1 MVGATPKEES
11 RLSRKQ
17 KFLAVFLSTLVLFFG
32 FIIVRVWALKPSS
45 TIKLAAIPAGEY
57 DPAVWG
63 QYYPLQYQS
72 YLKNKETAPS
82 PTGYNGSVNYQKS
95 ERQTE
100 IFTNF
105 KGNPFSKDYTEDRGH
120 PYAVEDLMQSKRI
133 GPTSKGACITCKTPY
148 VEQFYNE
155 MGWGYANKPLT
166 ELLERSKHP
175 VSCANCHDPA
185 TMNLRVTQ
193 PAFVEAMARKGV
205 DVTKASRQEMRS
217 YVCGQCHSEYYFAP
231 GTNQVIF
238 PWDKGYTPQEM
249 YDYYAA
255 QPNGFAQDFIHPDSK
270 TPVLKAQHP
279 DYEEWLN
286 GTHGKFG
293 VSCADC
299 HMPYMRSSGQKYT
312 SHWVTSPL
320 RTVQESC
327 QPCHTQGADQLYNQV
342 RATQD
347 NTWQLQ
353 RTAGLTVERAH
364 NAISKAAAVAGANQT
379 ELERARQL
387 LRQAQWYWDYVA
399 AANSQGFHNAVQEL
413 HTLGQS
419 IDLANQAI
427 DAANRA
433 AGSNTL

>member
-1 MVGATPKEES
+1 M
-11 RLSRKQ
+11 SRKQ
-17 KFLAVFLSTLVLFFG
+17 KFLAVFLGTLVVFFG
-32 FIIVRVWALKPSS
+32 FVVVRVWALKPPS
-45 TIKLAAIPAGEY
+45 TIKLTAIPAGEY

-63 QYYPLQYQS
+63 KYYPLEYQS

-82 PTGYNGSVNYQKS
+82 PTGYGGSVNVQKA
-95 ERQTE
+95 ERQNE
-100 IFTNF
+100 IYTNF

-120 PYAVEDLMQSKRI
+120 PYSIEDLLHSKRI
-133 GPTSKGACITCKTPY
+133 SPASKGACITCKTPA

-155 MGWGYANKPLT
+155 MGWVYANKPLS
-166 ELLERSKHP
+166 ELIEKSKHP

-185 TMNLRVTQ
+185 NMNLRVTQ
-193 PAFVEAMARKGV
+193 PGFIEAMSRKGV

-217 YVCGQCHSEYYFAP
+217 YVCGQCHSEYYFEP
-231 GTNQVIF
+231 GSTKVVF

-249 YDYYAA
+249 YQYYADK
-255 QPNGFAQDFIHPDSK
+255 PNGFAQDFIHPDSQ

-279 DYEEWLN
+279 DYEEWSN
-286 GTHGKFG
+286 GTHGKSG
-293 VSCADC
+293 VSCSDC

-320 RTVQESC
+320 KNINESC
-327 QPCHTQGADQLYNQV
+327 LPCHNQTSDQLYNQTK
-342 RATQD
+342 AIQD

-353 RTAGLTVERAH
+353 HTAGLTVARGHE
-364 NAISKAAAVAGANQT
+364 AIAKAAAVPAVNQT
-379 ELERARQL
+379 ELNKAREL

-399 AANSQGFHNAVQEL
+399 AANSQGFHNSVQEL

-427 DAANRA
+427 NAANRA
-433 AGSNTL
+433 AGTNTL